1 MSDARI
7 IRLGQALAALPR
19 PATEKWPDG
28 TWYDTVLD
36 QPGLQIL
43 VFAPKGTDYQ
53 TPHRRD
59 ETYIVVGGHG
69 TLEVEGE
76 VHRLAA
82 GDLAF
87 IPNGAVHRFTD
98 FSDDFVA
105 WVLFVS

>member
-1 MSDARI
+1 MSEVRI
-7 IRLGQALAALPR
+7 VKLEPALAALPR
-19 PATEKWPDG
+19 PATEKWPEG
-28 TWYDTVLD
+28 TWYDTVID

-43 VFAPKGTDYQ
+43 IFAPRGTDYQ

-59 ETYIVVGGHG
+59 ETYIVMSGHG
-69 TLEVEGE
+69 TLEVDGKL
-76 VHRLAA
+76 HALAA

-87 IPNGAVHRFTD
+87 IPKGAKHRFID